1 MPQLTIME
9 SHFIMV
15 EGWRTLMETGS
26 LHVDLETTG
35 TFIHQANARM

>member
-15 EGWRTLMETGS
+15 EGWRTLMETES

-35 TFIHQANARM
+35 TFILQDNVHM

>member
-15 EGWRTLMETGS
+15 EGWRISMETGS
-26 LHVDLETTG
+26 LRVDLETTG